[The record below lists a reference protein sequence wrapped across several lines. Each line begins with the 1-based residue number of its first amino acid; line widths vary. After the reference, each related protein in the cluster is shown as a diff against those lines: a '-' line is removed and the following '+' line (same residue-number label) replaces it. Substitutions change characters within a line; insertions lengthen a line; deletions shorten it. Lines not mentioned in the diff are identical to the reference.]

1 MRSPRFVLTQVQ
13 WRRRES
19 NPRPQP
25 HRLSVYKHRRHLN
38 LARRPEC
45 HRPTDEPA
53 ILDSRASGDWLSFGA
68 SPFVSSGPS
77 HGTGLDRLSLS

>member
-1 MRSPRFVLTQVQ
+1 MSPA

-25 HRLSVYKHRRHLN
+25 HRLSVYKRRRHLD

-45 HRPTDEPA
+45 HRPTDGPA
-53 ILDSRASGDWLSFGA
+53 ILRCRASGDWLSFGTE
-68 SPFVSSGPS
+68 PV
-77 HGTGLDRLSLS
+77 R